1 MFGIGGGELIFIIF
15 IALMLFGSDKIPVIA
30 RNLGKGMAQLKN
42 ATNEIKSEIQ
52 KSAEANGLD
61 TSMKELTQSFTKEVE
76 EVKGSLDTNLTSPM
90 ETMKQD
96 IDELTGPIKRQM

>member
-1 MFGIGGGELIFIIF
+1 
-15 IALMLFGSDKIPVIA
+15 
-30 RNLGKGMAQLKN
+30 
-42 ATNEIKSEIQ
+42 
-52 KSAEANGLD
+52 
-61 TSMKELTQSFTKEVE
+61 MKELTQSFTKEVE